1 MEATSSGSA
10 PSHSVHLNTV
20 STVDAAANVLR
31 ELILDGELEPGT
43 RLREAE
49 FADRLRIARH
59 SFRAATQILIS
70 EGMLRREPHRG
81 VQVTVL
87 EAADILDTF
96 RLRTALETEAVR
108 IVIGEGRVPE
118 GARQAVEDLSAVP
131 DGAPWREVVEPDMR
145 FHRAIIDA
153 AASPRLS
160 RAYGQV
166 QAEIQLCMVQL
177 RPHYERPSEVA
188 DEHTALLAAIV
199 DADPQRADQLFREH
213 LSDAVQNLS
222 SALAAGDG
230 PNAEEVIL

>member
-31 ELILDGELEPGT
+31 ELILDGELEPGS